1 MVSDINGSNKNGI
14 AAINGSDPVT
24 SLKSSDINK
33 GALGKDDFLKLLVT
47 QLKNQ
52 DPMEPM
58 KNEEFAVNLAQFS
71 QLEQLVDIN
80 KKIGGDSSGGG
91 SLATYLGHEVLIDS
105 DKVKAGDNSSLFINL
120 PKEARDVRLD
130 LLSDDG
136 QVIETYSYGAR
147 PAGEQKLALNELTT
161 KSGDYKFKITA
172 TGVSGGDFEVAGAVA
187 GMVNGFV
194 PGPEPRLIVDG
205 RELSPDSIKQVRAAF

>member
-1 MVSDINGSNKNGI
+1 MVSDINGSNKKGI
-14 AAINGSDPVT
+14 AAINGADPVT
-24 SLKSSDINK
+24 SLKSADVNK
-33 GALGKDDFLKLLVT
+33 SALGKDDFLKLLVT

-91 SLATYLGHEVLIDS
+91 SLATYLGHEVLINS
-105 DKVKAGDNSSLFINL
+105 DKVKLSDSASLFINL
-120 PKEARDVRLD
+120 PKEARDVTLD
-130 LLSDDG
+130 ILSNDG
-136 QVIETYSYGAR
+136 QVVETYSFGPR
-147 PAGEQKLALNELTT
+147 PTGEQKLALNQLTT
-161 KSGDYKFKITA
+161 KSGEYKFKVRA
-172 TGVSGGDFEVAGAVA
+172 TGVAGGDFDVTAAVS

-194 PGPEPRLIVDG
+194 PGPEPKLIVDG
-205 RELSPDSIKQVRAAF
+205 RELSPDSIKQVRTAF

>member
-1 MVSDINGSNKNGI
+1 MVSDVNGNNKKGI

-24 SLKSSDINK
+24 SLKSSDVNK

-105 DKVKAGDNSSLFINL
+105 DKVKLADSASLYINL
-120 PKEARDVRLD
+120 PKEAHDVRLD
-130 LLSDDG
+130 IMSDDDK
-136 QVIETYSYGAR
+136 VVETYSYGAR
-147 PAGEQKLALNELTT
+147 PAGEQKLALNQLTT
-161 KSGDYKFKITA
+161 KSGEYKFKVTA
-172 TGVSGGDFEVAGAVA
+172 TGVSGGDFDVAGAVS

-194 PGPEPRLIVDG
+194 PGPEPKLIVDG
-205 RELSPDSIKQVRAAF
+205 RELSPDSIKQVRTAF